1 MRVNG
6 EIRVKEV
13 RVVDEEGNQVGI
25 LPTREALRLAEEK
38 NLDLVEV
45 APNAKPPVCR
55 IMDFGKYRYE
65 QSKRERDNKKK
76 QKVTELKEIRISP
89 KIDTHD
95 FEVKARN
102 AKKFLEDGNKVKV
115 TVRFRGREIV
125 HNTLAKDLLDKLA
138 KNVEELAVVERAPKM
153 EGRTMIMIL
162 GPKTS

>member
-25 LPTREALRLAEEK
+25 LPTREALRLAEDK

-45 APNAKPPVCR
+45 ASNAKPPVCR

-95 FEVKARN
+95 LEVKARN
-102 AKKFLEDGNKVKV
+102 ARKFLEEGNKVKV

-125 HNTLAKDLLDKLA
+125 HNTLAKDLLNDLA
-138 KNVEELAVVERAPKM
+138 KTVEGLAVVERAPKM
-153 EGRTMIMIL
+153 EGRTMIMVL